1 MGGQSALADM
11 LLVFAGGGIG
21 ATLRYWLSGSVYR
34 FAGSDFPYGTI
45 VVNVLGSLAIGFLM
59 AFFEER
65 FVVQPGLRL
74 FLTIGVLGGFTTFST
89 FSYETLAL
97 MKELDLFQASANIVF
112 TVLLCLGG
120 CWIGNAIGRTL

>member
-1 MGGQSALADM
+1 M

-34 FAGSDFPYGTI
+34 FTGSDFPYGTI
-45 VVNVLGSLAIGFLM
+45 VVNVLGSLFIGFLM
-59 AFFEER
+59 SFFEER

-97 MKELDLFQASANIVF
+97 MKEMDLFQASANIVF

-120 CWIGNAIGRTL
+120 CWIGNAIGRTV

>member
-1 MGGQSALADM
+1 MS
-11 LLVFAGGGIG
+11 
-21 ATLRYWLSGSVYR
+21 
-34 FAGSDFPYGTI
+34 
-45 VVNVLGSLAIGFLM
+45 
-59 AFFEER
+59 FFEER

-97 MKELDLFQASANIVF
+97 MKEMDLFQASANIVF

-120 CWIGNAIGRTL
+120 CWIGNAIGRTV